1 MTGKIDREIFSRAG
15 NYYPILNPAA
25 LLNSLFSVI
34 LKWHRGC
41 YYQCQ
46 TKWRASGRFRM
57 DLTAR
62 DPPKVPRCILS
73 GTAGVNKA
81 KLSGRSEFPVRTPGF
96 ANCPESLSGKSLVLY
111 LQSIHNVIVARK
123 VLLGSWRQF
132 G

>member
-41 YYQCQ
+41 YYTSQ

-73 GTAGVNKA
+73 GTAGVSEAQAERESAREIPSEARDLPRK
-81 KLSGRSEFPVRTPGF
+81 KLCRRELSEAEWEIGVP
-96 ANCPESLSGKSLVLY
+96 S
-111 LQSIHNVIVARK
+111 
-123 VLLGSWRQF
+123 
-132 G
+132 